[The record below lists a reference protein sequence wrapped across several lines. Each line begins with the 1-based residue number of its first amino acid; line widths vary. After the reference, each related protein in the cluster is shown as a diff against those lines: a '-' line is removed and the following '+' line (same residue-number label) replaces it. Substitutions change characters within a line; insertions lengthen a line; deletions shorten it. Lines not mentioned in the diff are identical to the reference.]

1 MADIKSE
8 AARSQN
14 MAAIKGKDTKPEIYL
29 RHLLF
34 QNGYR
39 FRKNAPGIVGHP
51 DIWLRKYNTAI
62 FVHGC
67 FWHRHA
73 GCRYAYA
80 PKSRVDFWSKKFE
93 NNKLRDQKVQ
103 QELQNENIKCLV
115 VWECTIKKM
124 MKSEDDKAVFLKAII
139 CFLKDEN
146 KLLEL

>member
-34 QNGYR
+34 RNGYR
-39 FRKNAPGIVGHP
+39 FRKNVSGIAGHP

-73 GCRYAYA
+73 GCRYAYT

-93 NNKLRDQKVQ
+93 DNKLRDQKVQ
-103 QELQNENIKCLV
+103 QELQKANIKCLV
-115 VWECTIKKM
+115 VWECSIKAM
-124 MKSEDDKAVFLKAII
+124 MKSEEIESQILNGVKQFLQDDTMR
-139 CFLKDEN
+139 
-146 KLLEL
+146 LEL